1 MLLVFC
7 SFYIYVAKFSK
18 ISSIGSNTG
27 HYFQALPSLQC
38 VWPRREK
45 NQKFKIF
52 FHHKQHKLRVSE
64 LFNKDLPKKMKINWS
79 VIPFKKNLKVF
90 SFPDLQQITNE
101 KLRATFFAK
110 YEASNFR
117 DSTDV
122 PNLLVCKS
130 IN

>member
-7 SFYIYVAKFSK
+7 SFYIYSCQILKNFINRVQYRALFSGSSESTMCLAAKRK
-18 ISSIGSNTG
+18 K
-27 HYFQALPSLQC
+27 P
-38 VWPRREK
+38 
-45 NQKFKIF
+45 KFKIF